1 MMRTFSTGRFIT
13 ATIISLFL
21 FAGISSC
28 KKDDALAVPR
38 IVDSGMVNGKDSIT
52 VGEALLIHPILNAR
66 LATIYQWK
74 INKEAAGADSVL
86 NFMPP
91 TAGDY
96 TIDFKAV
103 NSSGE
108 VSFQYAIHVW
118 GKYENGIFLVNEG
131 WFGTENGSANFYRYG
146 RDTVEQMVFHKEN
159 PGKDLGVTTQ
169 FAAVHDKKLYLVSK
183 QGPFVVADAHSL
195 KETGRIENLPADGR
209 AFLGLDNNNGLIST
223 SDGIYKLSLSPL
235 SIGEKLS
242 GISGETGS
250 MRKEGDYIYV
260 LNQEKGLL
268 VLKQT
273 DYSIVKEI
281 EGMQQGITQTAD
293 GKIWVAGGSR
303 LLHINPTNLDTAS
316 VELPFELGNPW
327 FAWNVGTV
335 TASST
340 ENAVF
345 IAKTMP
351 WGAGGNEVYKY
362 IPGNASS
369 LAAPFATLP
378 TGKEFYGAAVGY
390 NRVKNELVVTSVQS
404 GYGQNY
410 KFNYLYLYDA
420 ASGNLKKA
428 INYEHF
434 YFPAMMVFN

>member
-1 MMRTFSTGRFIT
+1 MMRTFFPGRLIT
-13 ATIISLFL
+13 ATIISLSL
-21 FAGISSC
+21 IAGISSC
-28 KKDDALAVPR
+28 KKDDALAIPR
-38 IVDSGMVNGKDSIT
+38 IVDSGIANGKDSIT
-52 VGEALLIHPILNAR
+52 VGEALLIHPVLNAR
-66 LATIYQWK
+66 TATTYQWK
-74 INKEAAGADSVL
+74 INNETAGADSVL
-86 NFMPP
+86 NFTPEN
-91 TAGDY
+91 TGDY

-131 WFGTENGSANFYRYG
+131 WFGTENGSLNFYRYG
-146 RDTVEQMVFHKEN
+146 RDTVEQRVYHKEN
-159 PGKDLGVTTQ
+159 PGKDLGATTQ
-169 FAAVHDKKLYLVSK
+169 FAAVHNKKLYMVSK

-209 AFLGLDNNNGLIST
+209 AFLGLDNNNGLVST
-223 SDGIYKLSLSPL
+223 ADGIYRLNLSPL
-235 SIGEKLS
+235 SIGEKVT
-242 GISGETGS
+242 GTSGETGS
-250 MRKEGDYIYV
+250 MLKDGDYIYV
-260 LNQEKGLL
+260 LTQEDGLL
-268 VLKQT
+268 ILKQS
-273 DYSIVKEI
+273 DYSIAKQI
-281 EGMQQGITQTAD
+281 EGMQQGLTRTAD
-293 GKIWVAGGSR
+293 GKIWVAGGSK

-316 VELPFELGNPW
+316 IELPFELGNPW

-362 IPGNASS
+362 VSGNTSS
-369 LAAPFATLP
+369 LLSPFITLP

-390 NRVKNELVVTSVQS
+390 NKVNNQLVVTSVQS

-420 ASGNLKKA
+420 ASGNLKNA